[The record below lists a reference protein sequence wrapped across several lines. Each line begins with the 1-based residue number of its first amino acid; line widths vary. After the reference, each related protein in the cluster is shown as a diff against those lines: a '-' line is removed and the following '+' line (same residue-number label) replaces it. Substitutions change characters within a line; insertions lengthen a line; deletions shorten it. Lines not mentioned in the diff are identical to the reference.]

1 MTVMIFYCN
10 SIFMYSR
17 ANISSNLGRII
28 GLHCDLFAPIFYFNC
43 EHFHFVFKTKT
54 NKKVNGFYKKKSFLN
69 FNGNRIFYAHFWN
82 FDHA

>member
-28 GLHCDLFAPIFYFNC
+28 LNPSSISIVNIFTLYSKQKQTKKLRDFIKN
-43 EHFHFVFKTKT
+43 FVF
-54 NKKVNGFYKKKSFLN
+54 
-69 FNGNRIFYAHFWN
+69 
-82 FDHA
+82 